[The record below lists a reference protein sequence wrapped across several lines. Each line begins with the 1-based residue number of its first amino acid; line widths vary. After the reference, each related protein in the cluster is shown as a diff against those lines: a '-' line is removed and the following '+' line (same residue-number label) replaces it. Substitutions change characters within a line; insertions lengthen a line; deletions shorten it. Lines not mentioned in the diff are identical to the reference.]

1 MIKNFYEIL
10 DKKQKYKFIIVF
22 FGMLITAFLEMLS
35 LSLIPLFISAI
46 VDLKGLIS
54 YLPSLQFFFLNYDQ
68 KEIIVFG
75 SFLLVVIFLLKNSM
89 LVFQYYN
96 ENSLIMNL
104 NKSFSVK
111 LFRNYLN
118 SSYLFY
124 ISKNT
129 GFFIRN
135 LTSEV
140 NNSVSLAY
148 SFLVLSREGLVTFV
162 IIVILFLRSPSITIL
177 LFLILISSTFFFFK
191 KYKTKI
197 KKTSLFNQELRS
209 SQMQLINQSFGL
221 FKTVKMFNIEKILSN
236 KFDDL
241 TLKKEKGD
249 FYLRFIKQIPR
260 LLFELI
266 AVTSLLLVC
275 LFLLIFYSGENIL
288 IILSTIAIAV
298 IRLVPAFN
306 SITSALAGINQL
318 TVSFKTIYP
327 ELNNNKDYKN
337 EYLNYN
343 QPSNKRF
350 IESFKSISL
359 ENVNF
364 KYDGQ
369 KDFFIKNLSIKINK
383 GENIAIV
390 GKSGSGKT
398 TFVDIIVGLLNIN
411 SGNYILNGEN
421 FLNPVRYWRSKVGYV
436 AQDVYLIDDTIKSN
450 VSFSEFDFN
459 EDINKKILE
468 ALKKSA
474 INQFIQQLPKK
485 ELTRVGERGMALSGG
500 QRQRLAFARAIY
512 NNPEVIIMDEATS
525 ALDEETEQEVL
536 RSLETIKQDKTLFI
550 ITHKPKT
557 ILSMDKVIFMENGE
571 IKFFGNKEEYFKRY
585 NIQK

>member
-1 MIKNFYEIL
+1 
-10 DKKQKYKFIIVF
+10 
-22 FGMLITAFLEMLS
+22 MLITAFLEMLS

-54 YLPSLQFFFLNYDQ
+54 YLPSLEFFFLNYDQ

-266 AVTSLLLVC
+266 AVTSLLLIC

-327 ELNNNKDYKN
+327 ELINNKDDKD

-343 QPSNKRF
+343 QPSNKRS
-350 IESFKSISL
+350 IEPFKSISL

-369 KDFFIKNLSIKINK
+369 KDFFIKNLNIKINK

-398 TFVDIIVGLLNIN
+398 TFVDIIVGLLNIS

-450 VSFSEFDFN
+450 VSFSEFDFS
-459 EDINKKILE
+459 EDIDKKILE
-468 ALKKSA
+468 SLKKSA

-485 ELTRVGERGMALSGG
+485 ELTKVGERGMALSGG